1 MQAHAR
7 EEKNNGLD
15 YTQQAYEMI
24 YETIE
29 DPMFESQDQNAIY
42 QALKERIQMVSFGDF
57 LKRYIYE
64 KAIMTGDYREI
75 PIDEYQKIIC
85 DEFEERQTPASFE
98 PTTSRIKNLAK
109 NWLQQR
115 TVNRSVVLLL
125 GFGLGMTDK
134 DVDDF
139 LTKALKEQRLNAKNA
154 QEVICWYCYRN
165 GLSYIRFEQ
174 LLKEY
179 HQREMSVD
187 GGVQNE
193 RLNLD
198 STSVFKRRM
207 LSIENEEQLKK
218 YLLAIPSATGPAH
231 QSVRARI
238 QFEKLYEQTKTWV
251 ADVLTEMEES
261 DALISAARLQEI
273 LSQDDRHYDYEK
285 KKMIEKEKKR
295 QRKYCASDISPAKV
309 EQVIFASVPKDKH
322 GNILPLKLS
331 TLFSQFTGAKL
342 NRQHI
347 GDILEGRGQITR
359 YDLITLNF
367 LVLYQEIDK
376 YHTVTERFNA
386 FVESTNRILESSDM
400 GPLYPVNPYESFL
413 MMCILS
419 DDPVGTF
426 SDVWELSYFE
436 KSEDSIPTPMDKRG

>member
-1 MQAHAR
+1 MLAH
-7 EEKNNGLD
+7 EEEDKHSGLD
-15 YTQQAYEMI
+15 YTQRAYESI

-29 DPMFESQDQNAIY
+29 DPLFECQDQNAIY
-42 QALKERIQMVSFGDF
+42 KSLKNRIQIVPFGDF
-57 LKRYIYE
+57 LRRYIYE
-64 KAIMTGDYREI
+64 KAEMTGNYRDI
-75 PIDEYQKIIC
+75 PIDEYQQIIC
-85 DEFEERQTPASFE
+85 DEFRERQTPASFE
-98 PTTSRIKNLAK
+98 PTTARIKNLAK

-115 TVNRSVVLLL
+115 TVNRTVVLLL

-139 LTKALKEQRLNAKNA
+139 LTKALKEQRLNAKKPL
-154 QEVICWYCYRN
+154 EVICWYCYRN
-165 GLSYIRFEQ
+165 GLSYIHYEQ

-179 HQREMSVD
+179 NQQGLSADIRLH
-187 GGVQNE
+187 NA

-198 STSVFKRRM
+198 STSVFKQRM
-207 LSIENEEQLKK
+207 LSVANEDQLKE
-218 YLLAIPSATGPAH
+218 YLRSIPSAPGSAH

-238 QFEKLYEQTKTWV
+238 QFEKLYEQTKNWV
-251 ADVLTEMEES
+251 ADVMTEMEES
-261 DALISAARLQEI
+261 DSLISADRLQEK

-285 KKMIEKEKKR
+285 RLMIEKARNR
-295 QRKYCASDISPAKV
+295 QCRYHASDISPANV

-331 TLFSQFTGAKL
+331 TLFYQFSGARL

-347 GDILEGRGQITR
+347 GEILEGEGQITR

-367 LVLYQEIDK
+367 LVLHQEIDK

-386 FVESTNRILESSDM
+386 FVETTNRILEDSDM

-419 DDPVGTF
+419 DDPAGTF
-426 SDVWELSYFE
+426 SDVWELSYFDE
-436 KSEDSIPTPMDKRG
+436 K